1 MLPIYIQCYLCDR
14 KMAPDH
20 RNTETGHLEFI
31 IDIQFMC
38 TLQET
43 NIAMDMAHLYTD
55 DLPVLPIN
63 MGISIAMEDQEIV
76 RTFHLQSRF
85 QLKHLHLW
93 LTFHTA
99 L

>member
-1 MLPIYIQCYLCDR
+1 
-14 KMAPDH
+14 MAPDH

-85 QLKHLHLW
+85 PTETSSFVADISHCFMMLPTLSLRSKDI
-93 LTFHTA
+93 
-99 L
+99 